1 MIYQILLISLN
12 DNEKEYVDKLH
23 REVSQKDESVKVFD
37 LDDVENNRR
46 YSKQASSF
54 SKKLKKCLG
63 DCNRIFLV
71 LSDDMEKAVEKN
83 EFSNKCPFED
93 NESRGVFGELLN
105 QERPYAEEGRSKIV
119 LVDLF
124 NNANVPGSL
133 RHFEVVKNLFT
144 GEREAARIND
154 EVLDVI
160 LSKCKLIRQDAAPQG
175 NQNNCTIH

>member
-12 DNEKEYVDKLH
+12 DNEKDCVDKLH
-23 REVSQKDESVKVFD
+23 KEVSRKDESVKVFD

-54 SKKLKKCLG
+54 SGKLKKCLK

-83 EFSNKCPFED
+83 EFPNECPFVD
-93 NESRGVFGELLN
+93 NDSRGVFGEFVN
-105 QERPYAEEGRSKIV
+105 QERPYAEEERSKIV

-124 NNANVPGSL
+124 NNAAVPGSL
-133 RHFEVVKNLFT
+133 RHFEVVRNLFT
-144 GEREAARIND
+144 GEQEAARLND
-154 EVLDVI
+154 EALDVL
-160 LSKCKLIRQDAAPQG
+160 LSKCKLIRQDAEPQR
-175 NQNNCTIH
+175 NNNNCTIH